1 MFFQTDCKSI
11 FLSFFKIIQKF
22 LFISQI
28 FLKSHFILKQKL
40 LLFFFLIQNVL
51 LFFIFLWNFYWSIV
65 DLQHWVSFCCKAKWL
80 RHTYAYIFNI
90 LFYYG
95 LPQNIEW
102 SSLFYPSNEHPGLI
116 SFRMDWLDLLAVQ
129 GTLKSLL
136 QRHSSKA
143 SILRHSAF
151 FFFFLFSSSI
161 PGSGRS
167 PGEGMGYPLQY
178 SWASLVTQTV
188 KNLPAMQETW
198 VWPLGW
204 EDPAE
209 EGMTIPLQYYCLEK
223 SMDRGA
229 WRATVH
235 GVTESRTQLSD
246 KAQHS
251 TESEASKGKKGQ
263 NSWWVEWI
271 SC

>member
-1 MFFQTDCKSI
+1 
-11 FLSFFKIIQKF
+11 
-22 LFISQI
+22 
-28 FLKSHFILKQKL
+28 
-40 LLFFFLIQNVL
+40 
-51 LFFIFLWNFYWSIV
+51 
-65 DLQHWVSFCCKAKWL
+65 
-80 RHTYAYIFNI
+80 
-90 LFYYG
+90 
-95 LPQNIEW
+95 
-102 SSLFYPSNEHPGLI
+102 
-116 SFRMDWLDLLAVQ
+116 MDWLDLLAVQ

-246 KAQHS
+246 KAQHTYMS
-251 TESEASKGKKGQ
+251 LIILLSKLI
-263 NSWWVEWI
+263 ECAI
-271 SC
+271 SRVNWRWGIDFGWLWYVSVGSPLV